1 MMRRSHLCCHY
12 LLSFLSFLITKI
24 IVSST
29 TPVEEWVT
37 VVLQMFDIVVDCDC
51 WEAAE
56 KINWQKMSQM
66 FAKIWIELQKYLV
79 RILQHLHS
87 VRSEERD
94 QHAVLQTMYYTEDG
108 KKLSDKFSQQE
119 KWHFLL
125 PPPASPCLCH
135 FIFII
140 AWDTT
145 QWYQHILNYFTHSIS
160 PCHSW
165 LSSWLIF
172 LDVTII
178 HWFWQS
184 IFKNYFT
191 NFAGLYHLFK
201 L

>member
-66 FAKIWIELQKYLV
+66 FAKIWIELQKYFALDLAKYLV

-94 QHAVLQTMYYTEDG
+94 QHAVLQTIILRMVKSWATSFHN
-108 KKLSDKFSQQE
+108 KKNDIFCCLHQ
-119 KWHFLL
+119 LL
-125 PPPASPCLCH
+125 PACV
-135 FIFII
+135 
-140 AWDTT
+140 T
-145 QWYQHILNYFTHSIS
+145 
-160 PCHSW
+160 
-165 LSSWLIF
+165 SSL
-172 LDVTII
+172 L
-178 HWFWQS
+178 
-184 IFKNYFT
+184 
-191 NFAGLYHLFK
+191 
-201 L
+201 